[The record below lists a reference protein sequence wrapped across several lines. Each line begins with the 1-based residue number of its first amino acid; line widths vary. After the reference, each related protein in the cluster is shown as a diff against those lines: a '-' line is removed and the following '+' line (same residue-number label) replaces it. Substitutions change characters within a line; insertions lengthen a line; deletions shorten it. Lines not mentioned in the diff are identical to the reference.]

1 MEGAAEMEVMPNQ
14 RTVTLKL
21 TRGEVCKLL
30 ILLCGA
36 VTDDP
41 DRRMHCRAIHAKIRA
56 QLEANDQKW
65 RDKQ

>member
-1 MEGAAEMEVMPNQ
+1 MEVMPNQ

-56 QLEANDQKW
+56 QLDAHDEK
-65 RDKQ
+65 RKEKES